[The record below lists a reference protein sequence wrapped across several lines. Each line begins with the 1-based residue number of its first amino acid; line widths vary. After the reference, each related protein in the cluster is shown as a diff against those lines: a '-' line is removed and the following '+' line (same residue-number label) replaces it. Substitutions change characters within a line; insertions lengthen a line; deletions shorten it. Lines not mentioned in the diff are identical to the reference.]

1 MAEDA
6 QSSLVMTLWAL
17 KLKPRIRFKK
27 NEFTTIAFCGIFTL
41 VQTLI
46 ASYKMR
52 MKLPLTFIS
61 VRNTQIGCVGGCGD
75 DDDVSGNGSG
85 TAAAASPAAMNTWG
99 DDVYGLFER
108 V

>member
-1 MAEDA
+1 
-6 QSSLVMTLWAL
+6 MTLWAL
-17 KLKPRIRFKK
+17 KLKPRISFKK
-27 NEFTTIAFCGIFTL
+27 NESTTIAFSGIFTL

-61 VRNTQIGCVGGCGD
+61 VRNTQIWCVGRYNDGD
-75 DDDVSGNGSG
+75 FVLGNGSG
-85 TAAAASPAAMNTWG
+85 TAAAASPVATTAWG
-99 DDVYGLFER
+99 TDVYRLFKR